1 MSKFWKIVGIATLV
15 VILGVAAVGIVA
27 SAQEG
32 STETSGWNFRQKMHE
47 AIASILGISIEK
59 YDAAVESA
67 KEQVLQQAVEDGWL
81 TQKQADMLKER
92 FEMEWK
98 GPWMGKRFGF
108 WGGRGCAG
116 PGATSLLSIAA
127 DKLDMSLDD
136 LIAEFKQGKS
146 ISDVAKEKGVD
157 PQTIANEYLAQYKEK
172 LDEAVKDE
180 RITQKQADLILN
192 QMKEAVT
199 EQLDAACGG
208 CWAGGSFMGR
218 GGRGRF
224 GGFPGIGFPG
234 WGGF

>member
-1 MSKFWKIVGIATLV
+1 MRKFWKIAGIATLAL
-15 VILGVAAVGIVA
+15 ILGVTTVGVVA
-27 SAQEG
+27 LAQGG

-47 AIASILGISIEK
+47 AIANILGISVEK

-67 KEQVLQQAVEDGWL
+67 KEQVLKQAVEEGWL

-92 FEMEWK
+92 LNLEWE

-108 WGGRGCAG
+108 WGGRGCG
-116 PGATSLLSIAA
+116 GLGGTSLLSIAA
-127 DKLDMSLDD
+127 DKLGMSLDD
-136 LIAEFKQGKS
+136 LIEEFKQGKS

-157 PQTIANEYLAQYKEK
+157 PQTIADEYLAKYKEK

-180 RITQKQADLILN
+180 RITQKQADLMLN
-192 QMKEAVT
+192 QMKEAVA

-208 CWAGGSFMGR
+208 CWAGGFMGR

-224 GGFPGIGFPG
+224 GGFPGRGFPG
-234 WGGF
+234 WGEF